1 METPRGAVGGRTT
14 DEAVVHLFGGPYVSC
29 GGVTHGVPRGSKR
42 LLAFV
47 ALAGGRVE
55 RSYAAGCLWPF
66 GDETRAA
73 GNLRSSLW
81 RLRQTGVDVV
91 RADKWSLAL
100 APGVGVDT
108 HRLCEWSGR
117 LVHGT
122 AVTGDLTL
130 DQVPADALDLLP
142 GWYDDWVIIERER
155 IRQRVLH
162 AMEALCR
169 QLTRLGRYDEALAVA
184 RAAIAAEPLRESA
197 QRVLLETLLATGCPS
212 QAWGAFTA
220 FAELVRGELGVEPSR
235 SLTAMMSRS
244 LPLAV
249 SQ

>member
-1 METPRGAVGGRTT
+1 
-14 DEAVVHLFGGPYVSC
+14 
-29 GGVTHGVPRGSKR
+29 
-42 LLAFV
+42 V

-66 GDETRAA
+66 GDDTRAA

-81 RLRQTGVDVV
+81 RLRRSGVDVV

-100 APGVGVDT
+100 APEVGVDS

-122 AVTGDLTL
+122 PTVGDQSL
-130 DQVPADALDLLP
+130 DTVPADALNLLP

-169 QLTRLGRYDEALAVA
+169 QLTRIGRYDEALAVA
-184 RAAIAAEPLRESA
+184 RTAIAAEPLRESA
-197 QRVLLETLLATGCPS
+197 QRVHLEALLATGCLTE
-212 QAWGAFTA
+212 AWETFTA
-220 FAELVRGELGVEPSR
+220 FADLVRGELGVEPSR

-244 LPLAV
+244 RSLPLAV